1 MSDILL
7 TVKIKTETERGFA
20 IINQTDFKADE
31 HELYEE
37 KAKAKAKTTKAK
49 TAKAAVN

>member
-1 MSDILL
+1 MILP

-37 KAKAKAKTTKAK
+37 KAKAEKATTAPKKALSK
-49 TAKAAVN
+49 SAK